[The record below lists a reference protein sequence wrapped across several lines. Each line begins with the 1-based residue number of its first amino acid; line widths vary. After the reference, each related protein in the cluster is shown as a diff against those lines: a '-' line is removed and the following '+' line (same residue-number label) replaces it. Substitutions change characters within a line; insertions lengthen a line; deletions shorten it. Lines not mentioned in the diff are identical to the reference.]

1 MTMGVVARPKCTD
14 IGSRQCPNNGYYL
27 VTRSRHLV
35 LCLSILYEQ
44 ISWPTCD
51 TQLLMLLRTKRS
63 SMATMGPDTFTG
75 FEIRRPWIETTL
87 RALTLWN
94 LWNTVFDALFYDVGG
109 MATDLFLHGSIVV
122 QAAAV
127 SPSARFSEMTEGFSQ
142 LDLSALSNPA
152 GSILGVDAG
161 RPPHIL
167 QFADVPNFIRW
178 ANAHGQ
184 ALRTVS
190 VTGVGSSALGS
201 AAFAWN
207 VSTALDEPVAAIVP
221 GYGVADAIQQ
231 GLEGCFGVY
240 IWWIKRMG
248 EEILAH
254 TIPLAAPSHRHLTMT
269 APGDA
274 EANVDAPM
282 FRRSSGSFLPAGCNQ
297 SSNVLRAI
305 LKDVPSINRVFGHSK
320 GVLAIKNALHGLP
333 RETTQRLHIVTFG
346 CSIAEDTPTAGYSQF
361 LGLFDGLG
369 LLSSWGNASHTLI
382 PAHHSTSTSIPLS
395 MPVSVLTRLAMMR
408 QAPQP
413 PTITNRLIGEL
424 GATTNRRRNGVAP
437 QRREEGTGALMA
449 RIHVDEGTYADN

>member
-1 MTMGVVARPKCTD
+1 
-14 IGSRQCPNNGYYL
+14 
-27 VTRSRHLV
+27 
-35 LCLSILYEQ
+35 
-44 ISWPTCD
+44 
-51 TQLLMLLRTKRS
+51 MLLRTKGS

-75 FEIRRPWIETTL
+75 FELPRPWIETAL

-94 LWNTVFDALFYDVGG
+94 TAFDALFYDVSG
-109 MATDLFLHGSIVV
+109 MATGLFLNGSIIVKT
-122 QAAAV
+122 AAV
-127 SPSARFSEMTEGFSQ
+127 SPSARFSEMTKGFGQ

-161 RPPHIL
+161 RPPRIL
-167 QFADVPNFIRW
+167 QFEDVPNFTRW
-178 ANAHGQ
+178 ANAQGQ

-240 IWWIKRMG
+240 IWWIRRMG

-254 TIPLAAPSHRHLTMT
+254 TMPLVARSHRDLFMT
-269 APGDA
+269 AAGDA
-274 EANVDAPM
+274 EANTDAPM
-282 FRRSSGSFLPAGCNQ
+282 FRYGSGSFLPTGCNQ
-297 SSNVLRAI
+297 SSHVLRAI
-305 LKDVPSINRVFGHSK
+305 LKDVPGINRVFGHSK

-346 CSIAEDTPTAGYSQF
+346 CAIAEDTPTAGYSQF

-369 LLSSWGNASHTLI
+369 LLSSWGNPSHTLI
-382 PAHHSTSTSIPLS
+382 PTHHSTSTSIPLS
-395 MPVSVLTRLAMMR
+395 MPVSLLTRLAMMR

-424 GATTNRRRNGVAP
+424 GATTNRRRNGVPP
-437 QRREEGTGALMA
+437 QRREEGTGALVA
-449 RIHVDEGTYADN
+449 RIRVDGGAYADN